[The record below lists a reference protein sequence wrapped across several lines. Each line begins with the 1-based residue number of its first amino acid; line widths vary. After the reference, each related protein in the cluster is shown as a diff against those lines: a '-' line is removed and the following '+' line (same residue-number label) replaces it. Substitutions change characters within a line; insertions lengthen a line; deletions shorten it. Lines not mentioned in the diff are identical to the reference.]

1 MFCVGFEDECSKWD
15 LPWEVLRGVICIYK
29 INLAQKYDNF
39 MKIAIISN
47 TLFGHK
53 NHKEFID
60 YFKDSFIP
68 YLKENKVDKVVHLGG
83 LFNSKNINISIL
95 NDVYILF
102 KEISQYSNIEIL
114 VSEKDKIS
122 KNHNN
127 SYIFLKSIQNV
138 DIIEDNKETQY
149 YNLLSSNSFIQNN
162 KINLYTEKENI
173 HNGYNGYYTHFSKN
187 RIGSPYQI
195 DEKDKGKKK
204 GFFMIDFIKK
214 EKKFIENDYNK
225 KFIKKIIKT
234 EEDLNSLNKK
244 LFENNVHIEINKEL
258 YKNNENK
265 INVILSQYD
274 IKKISYSEDKK
285 EEDIEED
292 ISLDIETNIRK
303 EIEQMQD
310 SELLLMAFDD
320 VLKKYKN

>member
-1 MFCVGFEDECSKWD
+1 
-15 LPWEVLRGVICIYK
+15 
-29 INLAQKYDNF
+29 
-39 MKIAIISN
+39 MKIVIISN

-68 YLKENKVDKVVHLGG
+68 YLEENKVDKVVHLGG
-83 LFNSKNINISIL
+83 LFNSKNINISVL

-102 KEISQYSNIEIL
+102 KEIVKYSDIEIL

-138 DIIEDNKETQY
+138 YIIEDNKETQY
-149 YNLLSSNSFIQNN
+149 YNLLSSKSFIQNK
-162 KINLYTEKENI
+162 KINLYTEKEDVY
-173 HNGYNGYYTHFSKN
+173 NGYNGYYANFSKN

-303 EIEQMQD
+303 EIEQMKD